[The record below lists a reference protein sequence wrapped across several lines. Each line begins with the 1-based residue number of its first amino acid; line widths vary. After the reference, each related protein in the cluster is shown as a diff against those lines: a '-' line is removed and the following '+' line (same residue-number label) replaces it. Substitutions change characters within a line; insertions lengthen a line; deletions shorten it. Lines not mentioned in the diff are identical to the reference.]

1 MSGAAPPRLLVSA
14 GEPSG
19 DRLAAEV
26 VTEVRCRHPDVVV
39 EGIAGPRMREA
50 GVVPLGNADSLA
62 TMGFQEVLGAIPRHF
77 RLLQALV
84 ARARSPGFQA
94 ALLVDYPGFHL
105 RLGARLR
112 AAGVP
117 VIQYVAPQLW
127 AWRPGRLPALRRAA
141 DLVAG
146 VLPFEPRWFAERG
159 VDCRYVGHPA
169 VDRKRPTREA
179 ARARLGIGQAD
190 VILGI
195 FPGSRER
202 EIGYNWPLFRDV
214 GRRMLAGGW
223 CARVVVAGTSG
234 GYYPES
240 APFQLQRD
248 TPEDVLAASDA
259 VLVKSGTATLEAALA
274 GVPMAVAYRTAR
286 FTYEVARRVMTVDRI
301 SLVNLIAGED
311 VVPEF
316 WHPPVSA
323 APVGDAVRALLEQG
337 SPAAARQRAGLAVV
351 RERLGGPGAAG
362 HVAALVVERL
372 GC

>member
-1 MSGAAPPRLLVSA
+1 MSGAASRRLLVSA

-19 DRLAAEV
+19 DQLASEV
-26 VTEVRCRHPDVVV
+26 VRELRQRRPGLAI
-39 EGIAGPRMREA
+39 EGIAGPRMRDA
-50 GVVPLGNADSLA
+50 GVHPLGQTESLA
-62 TMGFQEVLGAIPRHF
+62 TMGFQEVLGALPRHLS
-77 RLLQALV
+77 LLRQLT
-84 ARARSPGFQA
+84 ARARAGDYAA

-127 AWRPGRLPALRRAA
+127 AWRPGRLPALQQGA
-141 DLVAG
+141 DVVAS
-146 VLPFEPRWFAERG
+146 VLPFEAGWFGGRG
-159 VDCRYVGHPA
+159 VACRYVGHPA
-169 VDRKRPTREA
+169 VERERPAREA
-179 ARARLGIGQAD
+179 ARAHLGIGPGE
-190 VILGI
+190 VTLGI

-202 EIGYNWPLFRDV
+202 EVGYNWPLFRDV
-214 GRRMLAGGW
+214 GRQMLAGGW
-223 CARVVVAGTSG
+223 CGRVVVAGTSG

-240 APFQLQRD
+240 APFALHRSAAA
-248 TPEDVLAASDA
+248 EVLAAADV

-274 GVPMAVAYRTAR
+274 GVPMVVAYRTAR
-286 FTYEVARRVMTVDRI
+286 LTYEVARRLMTVDRI

-323 APVGDAVRALLEQG
+323 APVGDAVRGLLEQS
-337 SPAAARQRAGLAVV
+337 SPAAARQRAGLAIV
-351 RERLGGPGAAG
+351 RDRLGGPGAAG
-362 HVAALVVERL
+362 RVASLVEERL